1 MKQIGNLAIVCAMR
15 DDVSL
20 QLYDHRIAVHVGQG
34 PQRAV
39 MSAVWDDDQAIDKM
53 IRELNFGA
61 YSVQAQVK
69 AESAG
74 VEHMR
79 MISPE
84 RQSELLD
91 LLIDDLIEEEGDHA
105 VPVLERLAQIGFTQD
120 ELIALRFPQ
129 KDVQALGESAVQN
142 ECV

>member
-1 MKQIGNLAIVCAMR
+1 MKQIGNLAVVCAMR
-15 DDVSL
+15 DDVSF
-20 QLYDHRIAVHVGQG
+20 QLYDHRVSVHVGQG

-39 MSAVWDDDQAIDKM
+39 MSAVWDDDQEINKM

-61 YSVQAQVK
+61 YSVQTLAK
-69 AESAG
+69 AESARADH
-74 VEHMR
+74 VR
-79 MISPE
+79 TISLE
-84 RQSELLD
+84 RQSELLN

-120 ELIALRFPQ
+120 ELLALRFPQ

-142 ECV
+142 ECA